1 MATKIVLKHGT
12 GAPTSDDL
20 EVGEVGIDL
29 AGGLMYTKDGNG
41 DVILVGGTGP
51 GGSVVDWDDV
61 LNKPDSFP
69 PESHVHSTDQVTGLD
84 TKLAEIDAELA
95 NLDSLIDATLDQL
108 AFGGTWNAT
117 SGKVVDGVKQGINDG
132 DDLPDPTQFAS
143 TFLICIVSGD
153 NPAAGMT
160 TGDWL
165 VCDGV
170 TWHAVMYETAGGVA
184 WDNVLDK
191 PTEFPPEAHT
201 HVIGDVTN
209 LQTSLDDKANVSH
222 SHVIADVTGL
232 QAELDSKLAAS
243 GGYIYGGTY

>member
-12 GAPTSDDL
+12 GAPLASDL

-29 AGGLMYTKDGNG
+29 AGGLMYTKNG
-41 DVILVGGTGP
+41 SNDVILVGGTGP
-51 GGSVVDWDDV
+51 GGTVVNWDEV

-69 PESHVHSTDQVTGLD
+69 PESHVHSTDQITGLD
-84 TKLAEIDAELA
+84 TKLAEIDAELL

-108 AFGGTWNAT
+108 AFGGTWNAST
-117 SGKVVDGVKQGINDG
+117 GKIDHAVKQGLVDG
-132 DDLPDPTQFAS
+132 QSLPDASGFPS
-143 TFLICIVSGD
+143 TFLICIASG
-153 NPAAGMT
+153 NQPVAMT
-160 TGDWL
+160 EGDWL
-165 VCDGV
+165 VSDGIQ
-170 TWHAVMYETAGGVA
+170 WHPVLYETAGGVA

-201 HVIGDVTN
+201 HTTAQVTG
-209 LQTSLDDKANVSH
+209 LDTALAGKADATH

-232 QAELDSKLAAS
+232 QDELDKKIDAD